1 MTLDVTIRRVWSPD
15 ELGRPHL
22 APRRPWTVIVRHAL
36 DEVVLWTRDR
46 ALAAEAERLA
56 EPPRAERAV
65 RWAPSHQLL
74 EIRP

>member
-1 MTLDVTIRRVWSPD
+1 MTLDVTIRRVWSPSTGD
-15 ELGRPHL
+15 PGRHVF
-22 APRRPWTVIVRHAL
+22 TVIVRHAL